1 MSTPTFRNPQHGG
14 NNTVLTRAV
23 VLQEAQFRAGFESV
37 QVRHRPPQTMNKK
50 EYEVKTREEFREY
63 MVKRIDRR
71 KYNLEYFTG
80 LFYSVRTYAETHT
93 LTVAKII
100 LISGMDKKTFYE
112 AKNGKYD
119 DSLAMYLYKEQ
130 IEEEDAEIV
139 DGLPMHEGV
148 ILLPPSEIIEKLYLM
163 LEDKLTE
170 EMLNSKNMPQ
180 VTSRIFLKK
189 AVFGYSDQPQTVNQT
204 NILQIS
210 DAQLDL
216 AEKLLK

>member
-1 MSTPTFRNPQHGG
+1 MG
-14 NNTVLTRAV
+14 
-23 VLQEAQFRAGFESV
+23 
-37 QVRHRPPQTMNKK
+37 KK
-50 EYEVKTREEFREY
+50 EYEMKTREEFREY

-80 LFYSVRTYAETHT
+80 LFYSVRSYAETHT

-130 IEEEDAEIV
+130 IEEDDAEIV

-148 ILLPPSEIIEKLYLM
+148 ILLPPSEIIEKLYLI
-163 LEDKLTE
+163 LEDRLTE
-170 EMLNSKNMPQ
+170 EMLNSKNMPM